1 MTNQKC
7 IHMNGRYGR
16 YSTNVIVRSL
26 CVCGSKTECGNG
38 GGRIKYTPMKLNPDI
53 CRISPFTVM
62 LNEFQCKPNH
72 VELLN
77 NDRWITL
84 ALSQNRLSYGFN
96 VFLFSV
102 SLTQDCQ
109 DIRSLRLKSR

>member
-1 MTNQKC
+1 M
-7 IHMNGRYGR
+7 
-16 YSTNVIVRSL
+16 
-26 CVCGSKTECGNG
+26 
-38 GGRIKYTPMKLNPDI
+38 P
-53 CRISPFTVM
+53 PFTVM

-72 VELLN
+72 VELP

-96 VFLFSV
+96 VFLVSV

-109 DIRSLRLKSR
+109 ALRSLRLKSR

>member
-1 MTNQKC
+1 ME
-7 IHMNGRYGR
+7 G
-16 YSTNVIVRSL
+16 STNVIVRSL
-26 CVCGSKTECGNG
+26 CVCGSNTECGNG

-77 NDRWITL
+77 DRWITL
-84 ALSQNRLSYGFN
+84 ALSQKRLSYG
-96 VFLFSV
+96 FLFSV
-102 SLTQDCQ
+102 SLAQDCQ
-109 DIRSLRLKSR
+109 VIIRADIN